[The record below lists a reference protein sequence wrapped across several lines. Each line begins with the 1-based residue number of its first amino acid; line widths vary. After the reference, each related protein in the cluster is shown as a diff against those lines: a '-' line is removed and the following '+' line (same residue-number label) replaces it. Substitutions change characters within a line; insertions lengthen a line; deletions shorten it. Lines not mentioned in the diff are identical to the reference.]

1 MDGCVTP
8 KNYLK
13 QIIEK
18 TPNYTCTKKK
28 GTKNGSATP
37 GPRNTPI
44 QSIQVKPLLAAA
56 LYLFIV
62 YLFNRI
68 SINLLAGYNSAS
80 AKEDDSVS
88 Q

>member
-1 MDGCVTP
+1 MDGCTTP
-8 KNYLK
+8 KNYVK
-13 QIIEK
+13 QNIEK
-18 TPNYTCTKKK
+18 TPNYTRTKKK
-28 GTKNGSATP
+28 GNQEWFCNTRTKKH
-37 GPRNTPI
+37 PI
-44 QSIQVKPLLAAA
+44 HSIQVKPLLAAA